1 MRYLNGAKH
10 LTPAEAAKMLGVPRA
25 YVLNAI
31 RTQELRAHWH
41 RYRIYVP
48 QLEVERYLEEHLNRS
63 ANRVAAQILRGMG
76 IKARLVFAWT
86 NGINGT
92 NGHTGK

>member
-10 LTPAEAAKMLGVPRA
+10 LTPAEAARMLGVPRA

-31 RTQELRAHWH
+31 RAQELRAHWH

-63 ANRVAAQILRGMG
+63 INRVASKIIRGLG
-76 IKARLVFAWT
+76 IKARLVFTWT
-86 NGINGT
+86 NGT
-92 NGHTGK
+92 NGHTGE